1 MSFVVK
7 TCGFGIKSGCDRFLH
22 LGSDFSHSCRLL
34 ICIYFLRKIDFFL
47 FVLRQCVISIIFTKL
62 CFFRSYIKGDADCC
76 KSMHRKAFEQ
86 GPPVGPCSNL
96 KIEDLDPAYAAGG
109 WFWTAS
115 TKSSVK
121 PM

>member
-1 MSFVVK
+1 MTICGLDVVYGEDER
-7 TCGFGIKSGCDRFLH
+7 TESNRAASLNRICTQCH
-22 LGSDFSHSCRLL
+22 CR
-34 ICIYFLRKIDFFL
+34 
-47 FVLRQCVISIIFTKL
+47 
-62 CFFRSYIKGDADCC
+62 

-96 KIEDLDPAYAAGG
+96 KIKNLDPSHAAGG

>member
-1 MSFVVK
+1 MPD
-7 TCGFGIKSGCDRFLH
+7 TAKSIR
-22 LGSDFSHSCRLL
+22 
-34 ICIYFLRKIDFFL
+34 
-47 FVLRQCVISIIFTKL
+47 
-62 CFFRSYIKGDADCC
+62 
-76 KSMHRKAFEQ
+76 RKAFEQ

-96 KIEDLDPAYAAGG
+96 KIKDLDPSYAAGG